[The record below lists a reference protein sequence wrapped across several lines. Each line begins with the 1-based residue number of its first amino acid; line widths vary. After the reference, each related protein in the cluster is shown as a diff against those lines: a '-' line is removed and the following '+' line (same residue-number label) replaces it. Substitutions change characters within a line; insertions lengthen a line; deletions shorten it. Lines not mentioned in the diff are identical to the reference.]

1 MVYHSTIWYR
11 VYLSKRLTWMRRTFH
26 KPANQNVRFCYSL
39 LSVSSVPPQS
49 WNLILKKK
57 FWPAKVISQHSDC
70 LVIHSDHGSY
80 IYFIIILLWI
90 WTTCNRSIWRERW
103 RFHFLDHMVL
113 RLLMPLMVTF
123 ALFCCK
129 YFPKGEVGKIGWGF
143 PHRRVYMYTY
153 GCKLHFL
160 NFPWFEGSR
169 SKTIT
174 ELIPENS

>member
-1 MVYHSTIWYR
+1 MVSGLPIEEADLDATYFSQASQ
-11 VYLSKRLTWMRRTFH
+11 SKRSFLLQLAQRFIGATAVLKSDSEKKILTSEGYFTAFRLPCNSFR
-26 KPANQNVRFCYSL
+26 
-39 LSVSSVPPQS
+39 S
-49 WNLILKKK
+49 W
-57 FWPAKVISQHSDC
+57 
-70 LVIHSDHGSY
+70 Y

-153 GCKLHFL
+153 GCKLPFL